1 MSWRSRGAEHLQS
14 QPYTQAN
21 ERARSAPQGYL
32 TAQRQG
38 EQLSVEL
45 LGEWRARHFD
55 AISSELA
62 KFNFQ
67 DAHRLIIDTRAA
79 GFDLGGAWLLR
90 EFARRA
96 RVAGVE
102 VAYAS
107 GTPAMLNLLSRC
119 LAGDIPS
126 ETRELPA
133 FTPAMAVEEAVED
146 IGRRTVRGVHDMLAA
161 LRFIGQV
168 SSGVVQSLMHPL
180 RLRPRSISR
189 HVYETGITAVPIVA
203 LIAFLIAVILAYLG
217 EQELRQFGATIFV
230 VDLVTIGVLRELGVL
245 LTAIILAGR
254 SGSAF
259 AAEIG
264 AMELNEEV
272 DALRTIG
279 VDPIEVLVLPRLL
292 GLVIALPLLTLVADL
307 IGLAGGGVL
316 CHLLLDMPTAQYLH
330 RVGGAIASTTFWVGV
345 IKAPVFAGLIA
356 MAGCFN
362 GMRVRVSSREL
373 GRLTTVAVVQAIFCV
388 ILADALFAILF
399 MQLNI

>member
-1 MSWRSRGAEHLQS
+1 V
-14 QPYTQAN
+14 QAN
-21 ERARSAPQGYL
+21 SLDPAPSGSHL
-32 TAQRQG
+32 RAQRQA
-38 EQLSVEL
+38 EQLRLEL
-45 LGEWRARHFD
+45 EGAWRARDFD
-55 AISSELA
+55 ALESELSA
-62 KFNFQ
+62 IEFGG
-67 DAHRLIIDTRAA
+67 ARRVIIDLRDAEI
-79 GFDLGGAWLLR
+79 DLGGAWLLR
-90 EFARRA
+90 DFTRRA
-96 RVAGVE
+96 RSAGLE

-119 LAGDIPS
+119 LAGETPH
-126 ETRELPA
+126 ETRELQS
-133 FTPAMAVEEAVED
+133 FTPALAVEVAVED
-146 IGRRTVRGVHDMLAA
+146 IGRRTVRGVHDA
-161 LRFIGQV
+161 LEALSFIGQV
-168 SSGVVQSLMHPL
+168 TSALTRTLLHPL

-245 LTAIILAGR
+245 LTAIIIAGR

-264 AMELNEEV
+264 SMELNEEV
-272 DALRTIG
+272 DALRTMG
-279 VDPIEVLVLPRLL
+279 VDPIQVLVLPRLL
-292 GLVIALPLLTLVADL
+292 GLMIALPLLTLVADL

-316 CHLLLDMPTAQYLH
+316 SHMLLDMSTAQYLH
-330 RVGGAIASTTFWVGV
+330 RVAGAIAPTTFWVGI
-345 IKAPVFAGLIA
+345 IKAPVFALLIS

-388 ILADALFAILF
+388 ILADALFAVLF
-399 MQLNI
+399 MQLNL